1 MIVFFPFFENYDYL
15 HQRLFDNQTV
25 FLFCIQVQQEVGDGS
40 ELKICLR
47 ENQKKRKAPFLNF
60 FQCFIVARVLGRLGE
75 LSKILDNR
83 LSLTE
88 AVIEIFYENGCTFY
102 DRQIILF
109 NIVLSG
115 SSKAETAQ
123 SVHQRDLEKLD
134 KLSKSNQ
141 LRYVAN
147 GSKNKKTKFCRIET
161 PWSGSTAVAYKIHHC
176 NNFY

>member
-1 MIVFFPFFENYDYL
+1 MIVISSFFENYDYL

-25 FLFCIQVQQEVGDGS
+25 FLFCIQVQQEVGEGS
-40 ELKICLR
+40 EPKICLR

-88 AVIEIFYENGCTFY
+88 AVIDIFYENGCTFY

-109 NIVLSG
+109 IEG
-115 SSKAETAQ
+115 I
-123 SVHQRDLEKLD
+123 LEKLD

-147 GSKNKKTKFCRIET
+147 GSKNKKSKFCRIET